1 MSCLVVT
8 ISNKYVIK
16 SLDHTFIHHNMEE
29 PLVNV
34 EWSNP
39 QDEVC
44 CSVLRTFLI
53 SHPSLA
59 SVVQWWIMR
68 WKSCLFYLISS
79 NSDNFITIRSCK
91 VPGKV
96 FTLSE
101 WLRYLREGVNLKCN
115 ILYQLLVK
123 FLFVVL

>member
-1 MSCLVVT
+1 MVSSEDTTVF
-8 ISNKYVIK
+8 ISRQSFDPVA
-16 SLDHTFIHHNMEE
+16 H
-29 PLVNV
+29 
-34 EWSNP
+34 
-39 QDEVC
+39 
-44 CSVLRTFLI
+44 CSVLKNGVEK
-53 SHPSLA
+53 
-59 SVVQWWIMR
+59 VVYFI
-68 WKSCLFYLISS
+68 F
-79 NSDNFITIRSCK
+79 NSDNFITIPSCK